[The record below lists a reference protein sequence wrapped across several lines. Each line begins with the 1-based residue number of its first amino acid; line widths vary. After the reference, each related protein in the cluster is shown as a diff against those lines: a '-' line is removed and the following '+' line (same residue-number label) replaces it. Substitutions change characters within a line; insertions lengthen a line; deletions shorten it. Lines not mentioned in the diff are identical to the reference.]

1 MKNKVMIFA
10 SNGVMLKEISHDNID
25 VINSWNIKVG
35 DKGEISCRHNISFIK
50 KDRKPLNKEDLQYLE
65 VYAYSTLVFK
75 GYGIYYSSR
84 HSAPYIF
91 AEIEGELFK
100 IDIQGS
106 LEEHLTILQD
116 CE

>member
-25 VINSWNIKVG
+25 VINSRNIKVG
-35 DKGEISCRHNISFIK
+35 DKGEISCCHNISFIK

-91 AEIEGELFK
+91 GEIEGELFE